1 MKKTITAI
9 LALTLSAALF
19 TGCTAAAMNAGDNT
33 ASGVAPAGS
42 PSSVSAG
49 IAGNAGSETYIDQ
62 SDAESIA
69 LTDAGLTSDTVK
81 SLRSRLE
88 YDDGVAIYDVEFW
101 TDTDEYDYEIDA
113 VSGEILA
120 VDRDVESYTPS
131 ATAASDATTSGVAPQ
146 GDPITED
153 AARQAA
159 LTHAGLTDDGSIQ
172 YYRCELDRDDGQCH
186 YDVEFCHNG
195 TEYDYEIDAYT
206 GEVHSYDHE
215 TEYHHH
221 QYGSGQGNAY
231 GNGYGGST
239 SATITAD
246 EAKAIAFQHAG
257 VNEADATR
265 VKVDLDE
272 DDGRLEYDVE
282 WEIGTVDY
290 DRRYYTDPA
299 QLPLESQTAVGALR
313 DHLAICGGYS
323 LALQLLYEKA
333 GIPCYTV
340 SGTFGSEN
348 HMWNLAL
355 LDGEWLWF
363 DATTDRGLPEGAE
376 RRHFAQTELESRQ
389 SITGET
395 LRSLEALLGAAL

>member
-42 PSSVSAG
+42 PTSSVSAG
-49 IAGNAGSETYIDQ
+49 IAGNAGSETYIVQ

-69 LTDAGLTSDTVK
+69 LTDAGLASDTVK

-146 GDPITED
+146 GDPITKD

-206 GEVHSYDHE
+206 GEVHSFDHE

-272 DDGRLEYDVE
+272 DDGRLEYEVE
-282 WEIGTVDY
+282 WEIGTTEY
-290 DRRYYTDPA
+290 D
-299 QLPLESQTAVGALR
+299 V
-313 DHLAICGGYS
+313 
-323 LALQLLYEKA
+323 
-333 GIPCYTV
+333 TV
-340 SGTFGSEN
+340 
-348 HMWNLAL
+348 
-355 LDGEWLWF
+355 
-363 DATTDRGLPEGAE
+363 DATDGSVISYEVDN
-376 RRHFAQTELESRQ
+376 
-389 SITGET
+389 
-395 LRSLEALLGAAL
+395 

>member
-1 MKKTITAI
+1 MTPSGKKLPGYPPSGLLRAVFLCRNGGKKLFSKKFEKMRILNVVLILTGYTVATTKKEAPPGTRRPPDKRQKGCDPMKKTITAI

-42 PSSVSAG
+42 PTSSVSAG

-120 VDRDVESYTPS
+120 VDRDVEGYTPS

-239 SATITAD
+239 SATSATITAD

-272 DDGRLEYDVE
+272 DDGRLEYEVE
-282 WEIGTVDY
+282 WEIGTTEY
-290 DRRYYTDPA
+290 D
-299 QLPLESQTAVGALR
+299 V
-313 DHLAICGGYS
+313 
-323 LALQLLYEKA
+323 
-333 GIPCYTV
+333 TV
-340 SGTFGSEN
+340 
-348 HMWNLAL
+348 
-355 LDGEWLWF
+355 
-363 DATTDRGLPEGAE
+363 DATDGSVISYEVDN
-376 RRHFAQTELESRQ
+376 
-389 SITGET
+389 
-395 LRSLEALLGAAL
+395 